1 MRIIPEHTRKLLTD
15 KKEQTERD
23 WGASLQVYQYR
34 EFYFS
39 FQKKEFSKGN
49 RRVEL
54 NQAEQRLLRFLIGNR
69 GRILVRRDLLRHIW
83 AESAVL
89 ADESALS
96 AAVKHLRDKLEDNPG
111 SPRYIKTVYGVGYT
125 WADGRNGAEE

>member
-54 NQAEQRLLRFLIGNR
+54 NQA
-69 GRILVRRDLLRHIW
+69 
-83 AESAVL
+83 
-89 ADESALS
+89 DESALS

-125 WADGRNGAEE
+125 WADGRNVAEEQE